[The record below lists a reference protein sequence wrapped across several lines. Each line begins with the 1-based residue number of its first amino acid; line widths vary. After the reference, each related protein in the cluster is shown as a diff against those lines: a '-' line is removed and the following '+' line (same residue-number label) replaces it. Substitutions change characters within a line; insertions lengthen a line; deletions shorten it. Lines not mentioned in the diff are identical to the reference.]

1 MSEEN
6 LFLKRIKT
14 LLAFRIF
21 FVTALLGSF
30 LAFQIGFGIFPYP
43 SNVFYIIVF
52 LYAMSIVCVLLLG
65 KVPALPLAYLQ
76 IVADS
81 LSAVTLILLTGGIE
95 SWFSWV
101 LMLVVMSAAM
111 VISKRAAYV
120 AATLISFLYAV
131 FIDLQ
136 FYGIIPIPF
145 YDGLMEKDFLY
156 KIFSHIFGLY
166 ITAYLAGL
174 LVTRLERKDIDYQEL
189 ASFNR
194 AVVESAPSG
203 LFTTDTEGNVK
214 VFNRAAE
221 IISGV
226 QREHVA
232 GGHISKLLPFLK
244 QLPSDERR
252 GERTVLLGGKEKT
265 IGYTITR
272 LYDLGGNITGFI
284 GVFQDLTEL
293 KALALEVKRKERLA
307 AVGELSAKIAHEI
320 RNPLAS
326 LKGAMEMLLEGAI
339 DQSQRD
345 RLMNIALGEM
355 DRLNSTLTDYLSF
368 ARPDTH
374 TLEEFDL
381 HKAIKETVELLKM
394 RDDKM
399 VEVQAAFE
407 GALMVKA
414 DPRKMKE
421 VFWNLGVNALQSMP
435 EGGRLEVA
443 TRVEGAKVHIS
454 FTDSGGGI
462 EAEDMERIFFP
473 FYTTKKAGTGL
484 GLSTAFRAVEDH
496 GGRILVDST
505 LGKGSSFTVI
515 IPIENVS

>member
-1 MSEEN
+1 MPDDVS
-6 LFLKRIKT
+6 FLKRIRT
-14 LLAFRIF
+14 LLAFRIL

-65 KVPALPLAYLQ
+65 KVPALPLAYMQ

-101 LMLVVMSAAM
+101 LMLVVLSSAM

-120 AATLISFLYAV
+120 TATLISFLYAV
-131 FIDLQ
+131 FLDLQ

-145 YDGLMEKDFLY
+145 YDSLMEKDFLY

-166 ITAYLAGL
+166 ITAFLAGRL
-174 LVTRLERKDIDYQEL
+174 ITRLERKDIDYQEL

-194 AVVESAPSG
+194 AVVENTPSG

-221 IISGV
+221 AISGV
-226 QREHVA
+226 DREHVA

-244 QLPSDERR
+244 ELPSDERR

-272 LYDLGGNITGFI
+272 LYDLGGNNAGFI
-284 GVFQDLTEL
+284 GIFQDLTEL
-293 KALALEVKRKERLA
+293 KALAREIKHKERLA

-326 LKGAMEMLLEGAI
+326 LKGAMEMLHEGAI
-339 DQSQRD
+339 DQDQRE
-345 RLMNIALGEM
+345 RLMRIALGEM
-355 DRLNSTLTDYLSF
+355 DRLNSTITDYLSF
-368 ARPDTH
+368 ARPDTPS
-374 TLEEFDL
+374 LEEFDL
-381 HKAIKETVELLKM
+381 HRALRETVELLKM
-394 RDDKM
+394 RDDSM
-399 VEVQAAFE
+399 VEVWAE
-407 GALMVKA
+407 LDGALMVKA
-414 DPRKMKE
+414 DPRRMKE

-435 EGGRLEVA
+435 EGGRLVVA
-443 TRVEGAKVHIS
+443 TRVEGAQAHIS
-454 FTDSGGGI
+454 FTDSGKGI
-462 EAEDMERIFFP
+462 EDEDMERIFFP
-473 FYTTKKAGTGL
+473 FYTTKRAGTGL

-496 GGRILVDST
+496 GGRITVNST
-505 LGKGSSFTVI
+505 LGKGSVFTVI